1 MLTFHGAGSFPRPL
15 VERHSHLIW
24 AIGFRILRYKS
35 VAALHF
41 GWDAMIPRSAE
52 THSVRLSQ
60 PERCVSLASTLNEGP
75 SNEHCGQNER
85 RLRPENLAGDLPV
98 GEGQVGVKPSAT
110 REGRT
115 GKTPR

>member
-1 MLTFHGAGSFPRPL
+1 VLTFHGAGSFPRPL

-24 AIGFRILRYKS
+24 AIRFRILRYKS

-41 GWDAMIPRSAE
+41 GWDAMIPRNAE

-75 SNEHCGQNER
+75 SNERCGQNER
-85 RLRPENLAGDLPV
+85 RLGL
-98 GEGQVGVKPSAT
+98 
-110 REGRT
+110 RT
-115 GKTPR
+115 